1 MSAARSSG
9 GTGCPA
15 GGRTGAGEIRVF
27 TKGSAL
33 FIIIKE
39 K

>member
-1 MSAARSSG
+1 MSAVRSFGSR
-9 GTGCPA
+9 
-15 GGRTGAGEIRVF
+15 GRAVPQVGGEIRVF